1 MKTPIAVGL
10 ALTLALSAAC
20 SDTEPTAV
28 PMAPDAPARNFV
40 ANGAMNGVA
49 QLSGANEVP
58 SRDTRARGLA
68 TVQVSADGTELS
80 YRLIVANIDNVI
92 AAHFHLGEAGVN
104 GPVVAFLYGPA
115 PAGQGAVNGPIA
127 EGVITDADL
136 IGPFA
141 GQTLATLVQA
151 MVDGSIYVNVHTS
164 DGVAPTNTGPG
175 DFASGEV
182 RGQVR

>member
-1 MKTPIAVGL
+1 
-10 ALTLALSAAC
+10 
-20 SDTEPTAV
+20 
-28 PMAPDAPARNFV
+28 V
-40 ANGAMNGVA
+40 A
-49 QLSGANEVP
+49 
-58 SRDTRARGLA
+58 
-68 TVQVSADGTELS
+68 
-80 YRLIVANIDNVI
+80 
-92 AAHFHLGEAGVN
+92 
-104 GPVVAFLYGPA
+104 
-115 PAGQGAVNGPIA
+115 AGQGAVNGPIA

-136 IGPFA
+136 VGPFA